1 MRYESVAGEAVR
13 KRERERKRQERE
25 ERERYIERDLAK
37 PDILAIEFSK

>member
-13 KRERERKRQERE
+13 KRERERKRQRE
-25 ERERYIERDLAK
+25 KRERDIERDLAK